1 MTTPVSL
8 TAIASVSALGATYD
22 EVMTAY
28 REGRHRFSLSGPE
41 ATYAA
46 PLTAEGREAVERI
59 RLSDPKYKSLD
70 DSVLFALLVAR
81 KAAASAGWTDG
92 CFGINIGSSRGATGV
107 FETHHKE
114 FLTTGKTS
122 PLASPVTTLGN
133 IASWVSHD
141 LGSSGPDISHSITCS
156 TALHA
161 VLNGIAWIRG
171 GMADRF
177 LAGGSEAPLTPFTLA
192 QMKAMKIYSKE
203 EGVYPCRALDF
214 TKTANSMVL
223 GEGAAVCCLERG
235 VQPNALAH
243 ITGYGYATELLEHN
257 ASLSAEATCFQR
269 SMRMALEGID
279 PASVDA
285 IVMHAPGTK
294 RGDRAEKAA
303 IDQVFGAQ
311 TPLLT
316 GNKWMVG
323 HTFGASGLLS
333 LEMAVMMVRS
343 NAFFSV
349 PFLTQSQDRDIRRVL
364 VNAVGFGG
372 NAVSL
377 VVDRVL

>member
-1 MTTPVSL
+1 MTKPVSI
-8 TAIASVSALGATYD
+8 TAIASASALGTTYH
-22 EVMTAY
+22 EVFDAY
-28 REGRHRFSLSGPE
+28 SEGRPRFSTPGNSKDRV
-41 ATYAA
+41 AA
-46 PLTAEGREAVERI
+46 LTASGRAEIEHI
-59 RLSDPKYKSLD
+59 RLSDPKYKNLD
-70 DSVLFALLVAR
+70 DSVLFALFTAR
-81 KAAASAGWTDG
+81 KAVSEAGWTDG
-92 CFGINIGSSRGATGV
+92 NFGINIGSSRGATGV
-107 FETHHKE
+107 FESHHAE

-133 IASWVSHD
+133 ISSWVAHD
-141 LGSSGPDISHSITCS
+141 LGSCGPEISHSITCS

-161 VLNGIAWIRG
+161 VLNGIAWIKSD
-171 GMADRF
+171 MAHRF

-203 EGVYPCRALDF
+203 EGDYACRALDF
-214 TKTANSMVL
+214 DKAANSMVL
-223 GEGAAVCCLERG
+223 GEGAAACCLERD
-235 VQPNALAH
+235 VHPSALA
-243 ITGYGYATELLEHN
+243 IISGYGYATELLEHN

-269 SMRMALEGID
+269 SIRMALEGLD

-303 IDQVFGAQ
+303 IDKVFGSRL
-311 TPLLT
+311 PLLT
-316 GNKWMVG
+316 GNKWMAG

-343 NAFFSV
+343 NQFFPV
-349 PFLTQSQDRDIRRVL
+349 PFLEQPHLRDIKRVL

-377 VVDRVL
+377 VVDRV